1 MKIIIGF
8 MQPYQ
13 ALADQ
18 IKAYLATAGHELV
31 SADGSTVLA
40 ISHEVA
46 RAVSEKAVDRG
57 IIIDDFAQLPF
68 MVATKYP
75 HTMVAPVF
83 NEYSAELTIEH
94 NNSNIICLGAALTA
108 DPLTMELIKIYS
120 QFTFDAGRHLVR
132 TNMIEAMLP
141 EGDQ

>member
-18 IKAYLATAGHELV
+18 IKAYLTSAGHELV
-31 SADGSTVLA
+31 TAHGPTVLA
-40 ISHEVA
+40 ISHEVG
-46 RAVSEKAVDRG
+46 RAVSQKEVDRG
-57 IIIDDFAQLPF
+57 IVIDDFAQLPF
-68 MVATKYP
+68 MVTTKYP

-108 DPLTMELIKIYS
+108 PPLTMELIKIYCKC
-120 QFTFDAGRHLVR
+120 TFDAGRHLVR